1 MSKIYIED
9 TDTFKHALTNLNKI
23 EIAQIAQANDIE
35 IDIKDTKE
43 KIINY
48 LLELLKDNKLT
59 EKLYNSIR
67 DKAFSVNKNFY
78 DGFFYKFDN
87 TLCKCGLEVLISE
100 IKVTAK
106 KDKNRIIS
114 VINERIKDEIAY
126 FTCEIT
132 TSRPIYDQ
140 EEQRSR
146 YFKEKISAD
155 VEIYFENG
163 LVYVHSKNIIDNKK
177 IKTFI
182 QNSFNSAN
190 VLKNDKEKVKLIEP
204 LFSEK
209 IAIDWLENNKD
220 KIKSNYSPFSIQML
234 DLLNSFS
241 NKEGNFSNLSLKNIF
256 FKHDILDTD
265 NDDVT
270 INELN
275 YGGENLQRHYRIK
288 EELKDGKK
296 ITGFKFEVIHS
307 YIDDETEEEKYSI
320 LPIVILYE
328 KKYALRISICTENVS
343 AKEDILYR
351 AYKDAKNIF
360 MQKYNSEAIINS
372 DLILEYL
379 EIKKENVNNKTQKD
393 KTEPQKNEGWVYN
406 G

>member
-59 EKLYNSIR
+59 EKLYNAIR

-87 TLCKCGLEVLISE
+87 NLCKCNLEVLISE

-106 KDKNRIIS
+106 TDKNRIIS

-190 VLKNDKEKVKLIEP
+190 VLKNEKEKVKLIEP
-204 LFSEK
+204 L
-209 IAIDWLENNKD
+209 
-220 KIKSNYSPFSIQML
+220 
-234 DLLNSFS
+234 
-241 NKEGNFSNLSLKNIF
+241 
-256 FKHDILDTD
+256 
-265 NDDVT
+265 
-270 INELN
+270 
-275 YGGENLQRHYRIK
+275 
-288 EELKDGKK
+288 
-296 ITGFKFEVIHS
+296 
-307 YIDDETEEEKYSI
+307 
-320 LPIVILYE
+320 
-328 KKYALRISICTENVS
+328 
-343 AKEDILYR
+343 
-351 AYKDAKNIF
+351 
-360 MQKYNSEAIINS
+360 
-372 DLILEYL
+372 
-379 EIKKENVNNKTQKD
+379 
-393 KTEPQKNEGWVYN
+393 
-406 G
+406 